1 MISDI
6 GPGASVAML
15 TRSLQG
21 LADILKS
28 ANEQS
33 LNLANNLLRAQV
45 QEKVAD
51 ASLGSKIDTQ
61 A

>member
-1 MISDI
+1 MIADI
-6 GPGASVAML
+6 GPGVSVAML

-45 QEKVAD
+45 QEKLSD
-51 ASLGSKIDTQ
+51 ASLGAKIDTQ

>member
-1 MISDI
+1 MSADI
-6 GPGASVAML
+6 GPGASVAEL

-21 LADILKS
+21 LGDILKS

-33 LNLANNLLRAQV
+33 TRMADKILKAQV
-45 QEKVAD
+45 QEKIED
-51 ASLGSKIDTQ
+51 ASLGNKIDTE

>member
-1 MISDI
+1 MTVDI
-6 GPGASVAML
+6 GHGASVVELA
-15 TRSLQG
+15 RSIQG

-33 LNLANNLLRAQV
+33 MRLSEKLLKTEV
-45 QEKVAD
+45 LEKIED
-51 ASLGSKIDTQ
+51 ATLGTKIDTE

>member
-6 GPGASVAML
+6 GPGASVAEL

-21 LADILKS
+21 LADILKN

-33 LNLANNLLRAQV
+33 LRLADKLLKTRV
-45 QEKVAD
+45 QAKLQD
-51 ASLGSKIDTQ
+51 ASLGTAIDTS

>member
-6 GPGASVAML
+6 GPGVSVAML

-33 LNLANNLLRAQV
+33 LNLANKLLRAQV
-45 QEKVAD
+45 QEKLSD
-51 ASLGSKIDTQ
+51 ASLGAKIDTQ

>member
-6 GPGASVAML
+6 GRGASVAML

-33 LNLANNLLRAQV
+33 LNLANNLLPTRTR
-45 QEKVAD
+45 VATEPRTPTTPLV
-51 ASLGSKIDTQ
+51 A
-61 A
+61 

>member
-21 LADILKS
+21 LADILRS
-28 ANEQS
+28 SNEQS

-45 QEKVAD
+45 QEKIAD
-51 ASLGSKIDTQ
+51 VSLGAKIDTQ

>member
-21 LADILKS
+21 LADILRS
-28 ANEQS
+28 SNEQT

-45 QEKVAD
+45 QEKIAD
-51 ASLGSKIDTQ
+51 ASLGAKIDTQ

>member
-33 LNLANNLLRAQV
+33 LNLANNLLRVQV
-45 QEKVAD
+45 QEKIAD
-51 ASLGSKIDTQ
+51 TSLGSKIDTQ

>member
-6 GPGASVAML
+6 GPGASVAEL

-21 LADILKS
+21 LADILKN
-28 ANEQS
+28 ANEQG
-33 LNLANNLLRAQV
+33 LRLADKLLKTQV
-45 QEKVAD
+45 QEKLED
-51 ASLGSKIDTQ
+51 ASLGNKIDTE